1 MKTLYYIKIP
11 FNAAPLP
18 FVFLIVSNI
27 VSGLLPTLT
36 VYATAGFLDSALMI
50 FDGNNEYASVYPW
63 IIFIAG
69 IIAFGWLQNQI
80 DNFAQTRLG
89 IKLRLFMNKKITDKI
104 HNLEYMN
111 LENSETWNLIERV
124 SQEPEEKFL
133 NGFLL
138 IMGII
143 RIAIQILGYV
153 FVVGMEIWWVAII
166 ILLISI
172 PLIILGYKTGKD
184 TYELQKELSTLKRKN
199 DYFSDILSTREYI
212 AERKIFSY
220 AKELTQVWYDDFEQL
235 RKKQLKTNM
244 RWLIKNRLVE
254 TLSYILFFGVIGI
267 LLYFTIFNML
277 TTGFFVASINSTY
290 NIISVIANKINPIV
304 EEYVFSLEY
313 IKDYLDFFKLEEI
326 EKAYLKDNKIVFEK
340 LEFKDVSFTYP
351 GSEKKALNH
360 ISFMINKNQ
369 HIAFVGA
376 NGSGKTTIVKLLI
389 GLYTNY
395 NGVILLN
402 GIDLKL
408 FSQTQ
413 RNKLFSVVFQDFAQY
428 YISIK
433 DNINLGADMNAS
445 DEEISALLEE
455 VGLVDMIDKMSN
467 GINTVLGR
475 IEDNSI
481 DLSGGQWQRI
491 AIARSLAKNAPIMI
505 LDEPTAALDPVYE
518 SEIYKQ
524 FEKINAKK
532 TTLLISHRLAS
543 TRMADKILVFDN
555 GTIIEQG
562 THEEL
567 INNSGLYSKMFNSQ
581 KSWYVT

>member
-1 MKTLYYIKIP
+1 
-11 FNAAPLP
+11 
-18 FVFLIVSNI
+18 
-27 VSGLLPTLT
+27 
-36 VYATAGFLDSALMI
+36 
-50 FDGNNEYASVYPW
+50 
-63 IIFIAG
+63 
-69 IIAFGWLQNQI
+69 
-80 DNFAQTRLG
+80 
-89 IKLRLFMNKKITDKI
+89 
-104 HNLEYMN
+104 
-111 LENSETWNLIERV
+111 
-124 SQEPEEKFL
+124 
-133 NGFLL
+133 
-138 IMGII
+138 
-143 RIAIQILGYV
+143 
-153 FVVGMEIWWVAII
+153 
-166 ILLISI
+166 
-172 PLIILGYKTGKD
+172 
-184 TYELQKELSTLKRKN
+184 
-199 DYFSDILSTREYI
+199 
-212 AERKIFSY
+212 
-220 AKELTQVWYDDFEQL
+220 
-235 RKKQLKTNM
+235 
-244 RWLIKNRLVE
+244 
-254 TLSYILFFGVIGI
+254 
-267 LLYFTIFNML
+267 
-277 TTGFFVASINSTY
+277 
-290 NIISVIANKINPIV
+290 
-304 EEYVFSLEY
+304 
-313 IKDYLDFFKLEEI
+313 
-326 EKAYLKDNKIVFEK
+326 
-340 LEFKDVSFTYP
+340 
-351 GSEKKALNH
+351 
-360 ISFMINKNQ
+360 MINKNQ